1 MAIDTRSSAGA
12 LSEVSNLV
20 DLKKGVVDRRIFN
33 DREIYEL
40 ELERIFARC
49 WLFLCHESQIPNP
62 GDFFSTYMGEDPVIV
77 IRDSAGKINAFINS

>member
-1 MAIDTRSSAGA
+1 MVTRLGREGQRQ
-12 LSEVSNLV
+12 SEGELVNATGSLVS
-20 DLKKGVVDRRIFN
+20 RRIYV

-77 IRDSAGKINAFINS
+77 IRDSAGKVNAF